1 MQDERTKRLLGARK
15 KLLKRMG
22 YSETEIGL
30 KDIKE
35 SLDKLA
41 DLLASKKVIEKKV
54 VKEKHLLDDTKKI
67 VEKLDSLIES
77 NKKEI
82 KIKNL
87 KDIPL
92 TEEIRVTNFEEI
104 KKHIKRPIIK
114 IKQNKIEFPK
124 KQKVYVDNFPNEIQN
139 KFEIDYD
146 DWERPVRIYEEFDDF
161 ALETTF
167 ERSNKSIKGEVRK
180 IKI

>member
-1 MQDERTKRLLGARK
+1 MQDERTKKLLEARK

-35 SLDKLA
+35 SLDKLVG
-41 DLLASKKVIEKKV
+41 LLASKKVIEKKV

-92 TEEIRVTNFEEI
+92 TEEIRVTNFEEL
-104 KKHIKRPIIK
+104 KKHIKRPIVRV
-114 IKQNKIEFPK
+114 KQTKVEFPK
-124 KQKVYVDNFPNEIQN
+124 RQKVYVDNFPNQIPN
-139 KFEIDYD
+139 KFEIEKD
-146 DWERPVRIYEEFDDF
+146 DWERPVRIYEEYDTF
-161 ALETTF
+161 ALEFLF
-167 ERSNKSIKGEVRK
+167 ERDGKTVSGKINR